1 MDQALRAHLPVILF
15 YCDTQADD
23 LPGLAARGV
32 RHFLRLPATD
42 AELHAQLLAA
52 TGAPLREP
60 RDKTRDALTGFAQA
74 SELRNWLS
82 HAMGEGATAL
92 LLINLARFDTINA
105 ALGREAG
112 DAALRAM
119 ARRVEPLV
127 TELSGCGRMIARMP
141 GAEFAVG
148 LSGAVGKE
156 RLHLLAEAIV
166 ETVSRPLPTREGPIR
181 LGCRVAVIDQIATD
195 RTPNQFIRR
204 ASRELGEIR
213 DGEAGAIRL
222 ALGEVAE
229 AGELSRSLHA
239 DLRAALT
246 NDEIDVLFQP
256 QVSVTSGQ
264 IEGVEALARWRHPV
278 RGEIGAATLFAVAE
292 QSGYMVELSSHIQR
306 RALQMVAA
314 WPEKLSHLRLS
325 VNVTGADLERP
336 RFFKAMQAMIEES
349 GFPRGRLT
357 IEITESSLMQNLEA
371 TAKTLSQFRAVGCRV
386 AIDDFGTGYSS
397 LAWLK
402 TLPADYLKLDQGLAG
417 DIMGSE
423 RDAVVLRGVIGMARS
438 LGLSV
443 IAEGVETETQLALLA
458 REGCT
463 LYQGF
468 FCSPPVDVVGLLG
481 LLG

>member
-1 MDQALRAHLPVILF
+1 MLSGDGRESLVARVKQLGWSIASSRRASEQRPSVALVDLAAGEDGVDQALRAHLPVILF

-204 ASRELGEIR
+204 ASRELGESR

-325 VNVTGADLERP
+325 VNVTGADL
-336 RFFKAMQAMIEES
+336 
-349 GFPRGRLT
+349 
-357 IEITESSLMQNLEA
+357 
-371 TAKTLSQFRAVGCRV
+371 
-386 AIDDFGTGYSS
+386 
-397 LAWLK
+397 
-402 TLPADYLKLDQGLAG
+402 
-417 DIMGSE
+417 
-423 RDAVVLRGVIGMARS
+423 
-438 LGLSV
+438 
-443 IAEGVETETQLALLA
+443 
-458 REGCT
+458 
-463 LYQGF
+463 
-468 FCSPPVDVVGLLG
+468 
-481 LLG
+481 